1 MPWIG
6 KSGILT
12 KTLQDARIA
21 LQIKQI
27 EKRNIRKEIEK
38 RERSF
43 LIKNLKVFLL
53 LVFSLAI
60 LSTACVEGEIIQ
72 NVDDDSSKDLLLATT
87 TSTYDSELLSF
98 ILPFFEAEYGY
109 EVKVSSLGTGACLE
123 LGKAGDC
130 DLVLVHARDL
140 ELEMLEDEYY
150 TDREDVMYNDF
161 VIVGPED
168 DELDIENLENVE
180 EVLEKIYQMQ
190 KVFVSRGDKSGT
202 HIKELSLW
210 EYAGINPKGH
220 WYKSAGSG
228 MGDTLLMVDEFLG
241 YTLTDRGT
249 FLSMRDMLDLVIL
262 FEGDENLLN
271 QYGIMAVNKE
281 LHTHV
286 NYKGAK
292 DLIEFFVS
300 PRGQNL
306 IDEYKVNG
314 EQLFFANTDN
324 Y

>member
-1 MPWIG
+1 M
-6 KSGILT
+6 
-12 KTLQDARIA
+12 
-21 LQIKQI
+21 
-27 EKRNIRKEIEK
+27 
-38 RERSF
+38 
-43 LIKNLKVFLL
+43 
-53 LVFSLAI
+53 
-60 LSTACVEGEIIQ
+60 IQ
-72 NVDDDSSKDLLLATT
+72 NVADDASKNLLLATT
-87 TSTYDSELLSF
+87 TSTYDSELLGF
-98 ILPFFEAEYGY
+98 ILPIFEAEYGY
-109 EVKVSSLGTGACLE
+109 NVKVSSLGTGACLE

-140 ELEMLEDEYY
+140 ELEMLEDGYY

-161 VIVGPED
+161 VIVGQED
-168 DELDIENLENVE
+168 DELDIKNLEKVE
-180 EVLEKIYQMQ
+180 EVLEKISQMQ
-190 KVFVSRGDKSGT
+190 KVFVSRGDNSGT

-210 EYAGINPKGH
+210 EYAGINPQDD
-220 WYKSAGSG
+220 WYKKAGSG

-249 FLSMRDMLDLVIL
+249 FLSMRDTLDLVIL
-262 FEGDENLLN
+262 FEGDEKLFN
-271 QYGIMAVNKE
+271 QYGIMAVNKD

-300 PRGQNL
+300 PRGQDL

-314 EQLFFANTDN
+314 EQLFFANTNN